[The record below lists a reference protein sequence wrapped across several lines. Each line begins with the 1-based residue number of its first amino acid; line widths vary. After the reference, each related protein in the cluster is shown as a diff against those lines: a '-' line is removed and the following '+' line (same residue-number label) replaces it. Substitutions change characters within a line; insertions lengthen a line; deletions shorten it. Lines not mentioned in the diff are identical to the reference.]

1 MKNTRLT
8 GLIGLLL
15 ASPSFSASI
24 YGDDVVIS
32 ATRTPVPRESLV
44 ADVSVVT
51 QEEIRQSGALT
62 LTDVLRTQSS
72 IEIQSNGGMGQ
83 VSAVHLRGNSSQS
96 AVVLLDGIRIGS
108 ATVGLT
114 AFERIPVEQI
124 ERIEI
129 VRGATSSLYGSDAI
143 GGVIQIFTKKASN
156 KPSLNLFAGYGTYNT
171 RETSI
176 GFANKIQQTSFSFN
190 LSNTESDGFSTFRRK
205 DGTNDDRDPYRN
217 LSFSANLSHQI
228 TQGHDIGLSY
238 FNSNNNLHFDDD
250 SLFRAKIRSAQIGFS
265 MFSHNQITDNWM
277 SKIKVGESKDSV
289 RSQGSFSGLS
299 IATTHQR
306 QYTWLNDFSLPLGVL
321 TLGMERLEQRVDG
334 NPGNVSYQ
342 KESRD
347 NNGYFAVYTL
357 NRAGHNLQL
366 SGRRDYNSQFGQYS
380 TGNLAYGYQFTE
392 QLRAFGSIGTAFRA
406 PTFNDLYWPF
416 QSFGS
421 WGSYQGNPNLVPE
434 KSTNREISLVYDQ
447 GHHRLSATIFH
458 NKVRDLIIPAQGLF
472 DDFPINAGEATLK
485 GVNFAYEGWV
495 DNFHIKG
502 SADIQ
507 SPRNDDTNLLLPR
520 RSQHYGALALGYRWD
535 GWNFLAEVIGSGD
548 RYDDAANTRKL
559 DGYALMNLTARY
571 QINPELSLQMKANNI
586 FDKEYA
592 LSTLFGS
599 PFNTPGANLFIGLRY
614 SPDINTQQ

>member
-1 MKNTRLT
+1 MKKSTIG
-8 GLIGLLL
+8 GLISLLL
-15 ASPSFSASI
+15 STPSFATSI
-24 YGDDVVIS
+24 YGDDVVVS
-32 ATRTPVPRESLV
+32 ATRSATPRESLV

-51 QEEIRQSGALT
+51 QEDIRQSGALT

-72 IEIQSNGGMGQ
+72 IEIQSNGGIGQ

-171 RETSI
+171 RETSV
-176 GFANKIQQTSFSFN
+176 GFANKIEQTSFSFN
-190 LSNTESDGFSTFRRK
+190 LSNTESDSFSTLRKK
-205 DGTNDDRDPYRN
+205 DGVNDDRDPYRN
-217 LSFSANLSHQI
+217 LTFSANLSHQI
-228 TQGHDIGLSY
+228 TQGHDVGLSY

-250 SLFRAKIRSAQIGFS
+250 SLFRAKIRSAQTSFS
-265 MFSHNQITDNWM
+265 MFSHNLITDNWL
-277 SKIKVGESKDSV
+277 SKIKIGESKDSI

-306 QYTWLNDFSLPLGVL
+306 QYTWLNDFSLPLGLL
-321 TLGMERLEQRVDG
+321 TLGLERLEQRVDG

-347 NNGYFAVYTL
+347 NNGYFAVYAV
-357 NRAGHNLQL
+357 NHSGHNLQL
-366 SGRRDYNSQFGQYS
+366 SARRDYNSQFGQYS
-380 TGNLAYGYQFTE
+380 TGNVAYGYQFTE
-392 QLRAFGSIGTAFRA
+392 RFRAFGSVGTAFRA

-447 GHHRLSATIFH
+447 GHHRLSATVFH
-458 NKVRDLIIPAQGLF
+458 NKVRDLIVPAQGLF
-472 DDFPINAGEATLK
+472 DDFPINAGEATIK
-485 GVNFAYEGWV
+485 GMNFAYEGWV
-495 DNFHIKG
+495 DNFHIKA
-502 SADIQ
+502 SADVQ
-507 SPRNDDTNLLLPR
+507 SPRNDDTNLLLTR
-520 RSQHYGALALGYRWD
+520 RSQHYGAFALGYRWD

-592 LSTLFGS
+592 LSTLFGT

-614 SPDINTQQ
+614 SPDINTQ